1 MNKKIKV
8 RISSLNIDYLLKDLI
23 NKKIDMY
30 DIKKDKKSLEIIIN
44 KKDYKK
50 ISKIKTIKKIDI
62 IDYYG
67 INKLEFILKKNS
79 IFFMLVILGIIINI
93 LLSNIIFKIEVE
105 TPNKI
110 LEENIIKELEKLGL
124 KKYRFKIT
132 YNKKEKIKEKLK
144 KINSDKIEYIEIE
157 EQGTKYIVKVEE
169 KKLNK
174 ENDDCDERNIV
185 ARKNAIITKI
195 NSSSGEISK
204 KINDYVVKGEILIS
218 GEIHNKENVVEKK
231 CVKGKV
237 LGETW
242 YKVKVEIDKN
252 TIEKKYTNK
261 NKLGL
266 SINFLGYNK
275 EIFNTFSTFEK
286 KEYNIIEGKLIPI
299 SISLSK
305 YMEVKKIVRKNKVD
319 NIDKKALDIAT
330 KKLLKENN
338 LITNIIRKK
347 VLKKSINNSKIII
360 EVFIA
365 AEEDITDYEKIIPE
379 EESNVRTTYKY
390 NSGGS

>member
-23 NKKIDMY
+23 YKKLDMY